1 MQKLDPLLLPANF
14 EWGCA
19 TSSFQIE
26 GASAQDGKVPSIWD
40 DFCSQPGRIK
50 DASDGTVACDH
61 FHRFADDIQL
71 IADLGFQHYRFSIS
85 WPRVMTADNKL
96 NMAGLDFYKRLLD
109 ALEKHHITPNAT
121 LFHWD
126 LPSHLDGGWLNRD
139 TAYRFAD
146 YAQLMAHH
154 LGDRLP
160 RVATLN
166 EPWCSAFLGYDLGV
180 FAPGIQDREKA
191 LTAAHHLMLA
201 HGLGLQAWRT
211 VRSDT
216 LLGIVLNPE
225 LCDPASDR
233 ASDIQ
238 AARLAELE
246 RNDSF
251 LNPLFG
257 REWPDEL
264 LTQMG
269 SRIADRRQGDT
280 GICAQPLDFIGLN
293 YYTRSIAQA
302 PVSASDAT
310 RGYTFVQPTAPKR
323 LTDIGWEIYPEGLTR
338 VVNNL
343 RNQWPLPPIWIT
355 ENGAADNTGLVDG
368 ACNDTMR
375 CGYLETHFEQVAE
388 LKRAGVDLR
397 GYYVWSLM
405 DNFEWAHGYSQRF
418 GIVHVDFKTQKR
430 TPKKS
435 ALMLQ
440 RLLQS

>member
-1 MQKLDPLLLPANF
+1 M
-14 EWGCA
+14 
-19 TSSFQIE
+19 
-26 GASAQDGKVPSIWD
+26 
-40 DFCSQPGRIK
+40 
-50 DASDGTVACDH
+50 
-61 FHRFADDIQL
+61 
-71 IADLGFQHYRFSIS
+71 
-85 WPRVMTADNKL
+85 
-96 NMAGLDFYKRLLD
+96 
-109 ALEKHHITPNAT
+109 
-121 LFHWD
+121 
-126 LPSHLDGGWLNRD
+126 
-139 TAYRFAD
+139 
-146 YAQLMAHH
+146 
-154 LGDRLP
+154 
-160 RVATLN
+160 
-166 EPWCSAFLGYDLGV
+166 
-180 FAPGIQDREKA
+180 
-191 LTAAHHLMLA
+191 
-201 HGLGLQAWRT
+201 
-211 VRSDT
+211 
-216 LLGIVLNPE
+216 LGIVLNPE

-233 ASDIQ
+233 ANDIQ

-257 REWPDEL
+257 REWPAEL

-269 SRIADRRQGDT
+269 SRLADRRQGDT
-280 GICAQPLDFIGLN
+280 EICAQPMDFIGLN

-302 PVSASDAT
+302 PVSASDKV

-343 RNQWPLPPIWIT
+343 RNHWPLPPIWIT
-355 ENGAADNTGLVDG
+355 ENGAADNTDLVGGECD
-368 ACNDTMR
+368 DSMR

-440 RLLQS
+440 RLLRS